1 MENSL
6 FFPTFAELKLQIAM
20 EQHQQKPKRI
30 PYGMQ
35 NWEDLRLRNCY
46 YVDKTRFI
54 PEIEAANDFFFFIRP
69 RRFGKS
75 LLMNMLSHYYDIRKT
90 ALFDRLFGDLW
101 IGSHPTPE
109 CNKYLVLYLNFSA
122 FSGDLA
128 GYKERMDGYCQIQF
142 EEFVTKYS
150 DLLPANALE
159 ALRVQKGAAN
169 QLLSLV
175 RSSNE
180 ARQSIYLFIDEY
192 DHFTNVILSDP
203 DTEKGYKA
211 ETHGAGAFRAFF
223 NAIKTG
229 AVTSIKRLFVTGVS
243 PVTMDDL
250 TSGFNIGTN
259 YTMQPEFNAMVGFT
273 EQEVR
278 EMLDYYRQFYPFKH
292 TTDELIEIMR
302 PWYDNYC
309 FSDDCLDEPPMY
321 NSDMVLYFVYFYT
334 KDKGQL
340 PKSMLDNNIRTDYNK
355 LRMLIRKDREF
366 EHDATVIQRIV
377 ETGGITAKL
386 KDSFPSE
393 RITDP
398 DNFVSLLYYF
408 GLLTITGT
416 YRGKIVFSIP
426 NQVVRE
432 QMYGY
437 LTDAYRENHL
447 SFDGQQHSLLMEN
460 MAYDGDW
467 RPFFEKMSIT
477 LKRFAAQRDLQKGE
491 AFVHGF
497 TLSQTCLTSL
507 YLPVSELDAG
517 VKSRVLIEGEEV
529 VIGGYADIYLQPML
543 GIYPDIEH
551 SYVLELKYLPSKT
564 TDAEVATAR
573 ETAIDQLTRYAE
585 SVGVERT
592 IGHTR
597 LHRLILLWRGMD
609 LAVAEEL

>member
-1 MENSL
+1 M
-6 FFPTFAELKLQIAM
+6 
-20 EQHQQKPKRI
+20 QQQMTDKPKRI

-35 NWEDLRLRNCY
+35 NWEDVRLRNCY

-54 PEIEAANDFFFFIRP
+54 PEIETANDFFFFIRP
-69 RRFGKS
+69 RRFGKT
-75 LLMNMLSHYYDIRKT
+75 LLLSMLKQYYDLRK
-90 ALFDRLFGDLW
+90 ADSFDRLFGDLW
-101 IGSHPTPE
+101 IGQHPTE
-109 CNKYLVLYLNFSA
+109 DHNTYLVLYLNFSA
-122 FSGDLA
+122 FSGDLE
-128 GYKERMDGYCQIQF
+128 GYKERMDGYCRIEF
-142 EEFVTKYS
+142 EGFVRDYA
-150 DLLPANALE
+150 DLLPANAMDI
-159 ALRVQKGAAN
+159 LRTESGAAN
-169 QLLSLV
+169 QLSALV
-175 RSSNE
+175 RLCNE
-180 ARQSIYLFIDEY
+180 AGRQMYLFIDEY
-192 DHFTNVILSDP
+192 DHFTNIILSDP
-203 DTEKGYKA
+203 GTERGYKA
-211 ETHGAGAFRAFF
+211 ETHGTGAFRAFF
-223 NAIKTG
+223 NAVKAG

-278 EMLDYYRQFYPFKH
+278 EMLDYYRQFYTFRH

-309 FSDDCLDEPPMY
+309 FSEDCLDEPPMY

-334 KDKGQL
+334 KDKGRL

-366 EHDATVIQRIV
+366 ENDATIIQHIV

-386 KDSFPSE
+386 NDSFPSE

-408 GLLTITGT
+408 GLLTIAGSSL
-416 YRGKIVFSIP
+416 RGIRFRIP
-426 NQVVRE
+426 NQTVRE
-432 QMYGY
+432 QVYGY
-437 LTDAYRENHL
+437 LTDTYRDNDL
-447 SFDGQQHSLLMEN
+447 SVEERIHRNLMEN
-460 MAYDGDW
+460 MALDGDW
-467 RPFFEKMSIT
+467 RPFFEYITET

-497 TLSQTCLTSL
+497 TLSQTCMTNL

-517 VKSRVLIEGEEV
+517 VRDLSGRGS
-529 VIGGYADIYLQPML
+529 GGYADIYLQPML

-551 SYVLELKYLPSKT
+551 SFVLELKYLSSKA
-564 TDAEVATAR
+564 TDGELASAR
-573 ETAIDQLTRYAE
+573 ETAIDQITRYAA

-592 IGHTR
+592 AGHTKV
-597 LHRLILLWRGMD
+597 HRLILIWRGMD
-609 LAVAEEL
+609 LAVAEEIMLPSH